1 MMMESFESLA
11 LMLVLSILLV
21 YIVMAMQFE
30 SLLYPF
36 IIMFSIPFSL
46 SGSLILIFLTDKPIS
61 IITFIGVIVLVGIVV
76 NNSIVLVDYINTL
89 RGRGMNKREA
99 IIQSGLT
106 RLKPILMTALTT
118 IIGLIPLFFSRAQ
131 GAEMQSSLSAVVI
144 GGLTF
149 STVLTLVI
157 VPVMY
162 YILDDLQ
169 EKVRGRL
176 FKSNSKTTSL
186 EGERL

>member
-1 MMMESFESLA
+1 
-11 LMLVLSILLV
+11 
-21 YIVMAMQFE
+21 
-30 SLLYPF
+30 
-36 IIMFSIPFSL
+36 
-46 SGSLILIFLTDKPIS
+46 
-61 IITFIGVIVLVGIVV
+61 
-76 NNSIVLVDYINTL
+76 
-89 RGRGMNKREA
+89 
-99 IIQSGLT
+99 
-106 RLKPILMTALTT
+106 
-118 IIGLIPLFFSRAQ
+118 
-131 GAEMQSSLSAVVI
+131 MQSSLSAVVI